1 MTLTC
6 AGSEECVTTE
16 CKSTKT
22 KEAKCLDPYPVE
34 TGKLPKGCD
43 AGEAKYSCC
52 KGAYFCNNQG
62 NVLNIFV
69 SSWIINFAGKDGDG
83 EAQNSGNCMTTEC
96 KSLTTKEAKC
106 LDPFPM
112 EMDKFTD
119 ECDEGEAK
127 FSCCG
132 GA

>member
-1 MTLTC
+1 
-6 AGSEECVTTE
+6 
-16 CKSTKT
+16 
-22 KEAKCLDPYPVE
+22 
-34 TGKLPKGCD
+34 
-43 AGEAKYSCC
+43 
-52 KGAYFCNNQG
+52 
-62 NVLNIFV
+62 
-69 SSWIINFAGKDGDG
+69 
-83 EAQNSGNCMTTEC
+83 MTTEC

-132 GA
+132 GAQSVNYKNRVVSLECNIQNLCNRAGNSETEGLGGEGSEECITTKCKSTKSKEMKCTDPYPVETGKLPKGCDAGMAKYSCCKGN